1 RRCLPPQDTFRLLG
15 RKSLKKIRTGYPRP
29 LYRAATFFL
38 LSLPHINASTL
49 GMICSSVS
57 SFAPHYGTGGQML
70 FLGGNFSLP
79 VCLI

>member
-1 RRCLPPQDTFRLLG
+1 
-15 RKSLKKIRTGYPRP
+15 